1 MKQKLLLASLFGLF
15 AYLLIHP
22 LFPGC
27 HFFAFSPLVVFYLI
41 HTPLITTL
49 WASVGLG
56 LLADIVSSSHMGV
69 NALNFFL
76 TSFLLYRQRKHFIKD
91 NPYNLSLFTSLYSI
105 VWTILYAVLIF
116 LFDRRILIH
125 GKWLITDLFI
135 MPALDGLYAYI
146 CFTLP
151 FALLDKMRARKKKN
165 ESEESNN

>member
-1 MKQKLLLASLFGLF
+1 MKPKLSLASLFGLF
-15 AYLLIHP
+15 AFLLIHP
-22 LFPGC
+22 LFPAC

-41 HTPLITTL
+41 HTSLIPTL

-56 LLADIVSSSHMGV
+56 LLMDVVSSSHMGV

-116 LFDRRILIH
+116 LFDRRILFH
-125 GKWLITDLFI
+125 GKWIITDLFI

-151 FALLDKMRARKKKN
+151 FALIDKMRKKKL
-165 ESEESNN
+165 ESDEKAN